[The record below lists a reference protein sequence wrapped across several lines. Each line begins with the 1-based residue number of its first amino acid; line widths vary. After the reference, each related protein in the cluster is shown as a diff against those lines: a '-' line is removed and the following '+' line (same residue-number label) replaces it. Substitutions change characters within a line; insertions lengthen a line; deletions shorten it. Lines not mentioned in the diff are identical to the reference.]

1 MVKKL
6 LKKIIQ
12 SIFPEIKARNSTTIS
27 SKLKD
32 NLVQE
37 TFLNFKDVLKQS
49 VLFNDKQ
56 KTRGYGIKTA
66 LENDLTNKYYYLEFG
81 VFKGESANYFS
92 QHVKKLYAFDSFE
105 GLKEDWIGTGG
116 SKGTFNLNK
125 KIPKLNANIIPIV
138 GWVEDTLENFIK
150 ENNPQV
156 NFIHTDMDT
165 YGSTKFMLEKLKSHI
180 VKNAIIIFDDFYN
193 YYGWE
198 NGEYK
203 ALNEVFNR
211 NEFEY
216 KAFNLSKKQCVIKIL

>member
-1 MVKKL
+1 M
-6 LKKIIQ
+6 
-12 SIFPEIKARNSTTIS
+12 
-27 SKLKD
+27 
-32 NLVQE
+32 
-37 TFLNFKDVLKQS
+37 
-49 VLFNDKQ
+49 
-56 KTRGYGIKTA
+56 
-66 LENDLTNKYYYLEFG
+66 ENDLTNKYYYLEFG